1 MDTRARSGSSLR
13 VPSLPTVRGGD
24 SAASTLGAFGQPA
37 RQGLRVGVGQ
47 ILRRH
52 RDRPPD
58 ALPAGLDPGQ
68 QVGLGIGAAGVR
80 TRAIERK
87 LRSVETLEG
96 APDLLQ
102 LPADSEDDASAPE
115 D

>member
-1 MDTRARSGSSLR
+1 MLDRTQKQIDTVSKS
-13 VPSLPTVRGGD
+13 
-24 SAASTLGAFGQPA
+24 
-37 RQGLRVGVGQ
+37 
-47 ILRRH
+47 
-52 RDRPPD
+52 
-58 ALPAGLDPGQ
+58 
-68 QVGLGIGAAGVR
+68 IGAAGVR

-102 LPADSEDDASAPE
+102 LAADSEDDASAPE